1 MSRAAHILPT
11 TLALAQAQAHTQTQ
25 AQSLAQRDEATD
37 SGAALIDAAAARA
50 LPTSFG
56 VFKPVGHMM
65 VGLPLQ
71 AQLTALV
78 STLRNAGWAAAALR
92 QFSPVACV
100 EELRAMVAKA
110 GVLAGFGYE
119 ITALRRY
126 VSLTDVGYRWLL
138 VQADDTDSAMAA
150 AQLAQHCG
158 ATLAVY
164 YRRLTVEDL
173 IH

>member
-1 MSRAAHILPT
+1 MSDAST
-11 TLALAQAQAHTQTQ
+11 TASTTASAQSQAQA
-25 AQSLAQRDEATD
+25 DELSG
-37 SGAALIDAAAARA
+37 SGATLIDAAEASA

-65 VGLPLQ
+65 VGLPTQ
-71 AQLTALV
+71 AQLAMLV
-78 STLRNAGWAAAALR
+78 GSLHDAGWAAASLR

-100 EELRAMVAKA
+100 EELQAMVANA

-126 VSLTDVGYRWLL
+126 VSLTEEGYRWLL

-150 AQLAQHCG
+150 AQLAQDCG